1 MVYNMNISL
10 NGWFF
15 FLYADRQM
23 QQILGDLFS
32 AGMETVKTAL
42 EWSVVFMLHY
52 PEAAQAVQD
61 ELDQVVGRS
70 RFPSLEDLPYL
81 PITDATIQEIL
92 RRSNLVP
99 LGTSHATTR

>member
-1 MVYNMNISL
+1 M

-15 FLYADRQM
+15 FLYADRHM

-32 AGMETVKTAL
+32 AGMETVKSTL
-42 EWSVVFMLHY
+42 EWSVVFMLHH
-52 PEAAQAVQD
+52 PEAAQAVQN
-61 ELDQVVGRS
+61 ELDSVVGRS
-70 RFPSLEDLPYL
+70 RLPSLNDLPNL

-99 LGTSHATTR
+99 LGTPHATTR